1 MSTETAVSV
10 KAAIILGSAS
20 TAARA
25 LAHEFARAG
34 YALVLGD
41 FDREENE
48 TIARDVRTRFQ
59 TPCHAVFFD
68 ATDYDTH
75 PAFAESCREKLGGW
89 PEGVVVCFGYMPV
102 QAEAQADF
110 AKARR
115 AIDTNFTGAV
125 SILERFA
132 AVFEARQSGFIVA
145 LSSVAGDRG
154 RQSNYI
160 YGASKGGLTVYLE
173 GLRNRL
179 YKAKV
184 QVLTVKPGFM
194 DTKMTYGMPLPGP
207 LVATPEQAARD
218 IFGALRKGKDTVHV
232 RFFWRYIMLII
243 RHIPE
248 WQFKKM
254 NI

>member
-1 MSTETAVSV
+1 MSTELALNTKAVV
-10 KAAIILGSAS
+10 ILGSAS
-20 TAARA
+20 TVARSI
-25 LAHEFARAG
+25 AHTFGRAG
-34 YALVLGD
+34 YAMILAD
-41 FDREENE
+41 FDREENDR
-48 TIARDVRTRFQ
+48 IAQDVRVRFDV
-59 TPCHAVFFD
+59 PCHAAFFD
-68 ATDYDTH
+68 ATDFDSH
-75 PAFAESCREKLGGW
+75 AAFAESCREQLGGW
-89 PEGVVVCFGYMPV
+89 PEGVVLCFGYMPV
-102 QAEAQADF
+102 QTEAQADF

-125 SILERFA
+125 SIIERFA
-132 AVFEARQSGFIVA
+132 AVFEQRKSGFIAA

-160 YGASKGGLTVYLE
+160 YGASKGGLTVYLG

-179 YKAKV
+179 NASNV

-194 DTKMTYGMPLPGP
+194 DTKMTYGLPLPGP
-207 LVATPEQAARD
+207 LVATPEQAAQD
-218 IFGALRKGKDTVHV
+218 IFRAIQKRKNTVYV
-232 RFFWRYIMLII
+232 RFFWQFIMLII